1 MHLRVVFVG
10 FFFVFKDCLTVSGS
24 LIPPNNAPYVKVVSN
39 TKKSCLRMR
48 LILEFPQRAVL
59 IGIKNNLYTCTTKK
73 KNVKRTSTYFRK
85 LYEDNKPFSPIEHC
99 FFFNQNPRTLFTAS
113 SSSIVDIFW

>member
-73 KNVKRTSTYFRK
+73 KKCKTDEYLLSK
-85 LYEDNKPFSPIEHC
+85 AL
-99 FFFNQNPRTLFTAS
+99 
-113 SSSIVDIFW
+113 